1 MKIGRGVFAAQEI
14 KKGSIV
20 DVSPVIVFSDEE
32 KDKHITK
39 TILDHYT

>member
-1 MKIGRGVFAAQEI
+1 MFAAQEI
-14 KKGSIV
+14 SKGTVV
-20 DVSPVIVFSDEE
+20 DVSPIIVFSDEE